1 MIEKNKEEILINNNF
16 INLKDN
22 KTLVK
27 IKEIISNYN
36 NIDSNE
42 FNELLLFTFENQRQA
57 HFISILNKCNNEYTE
72 KTCEEIL
79 SKISIGYL
87 KMKEKIIM
95 KIIYENYMLLLIK
108 FLHLF
113 LFCNFKQNKKF

>member
-1 MIEKNKEEILINNNF
+1 MNSIN
-16 INLKDN
+16 
-22 KTLVK
+22 
-27 IKEIISNYN
+27 YCY
-36 NIDSNE
+36 
-42 FNELLLFTFENQRQA
+42 LLLKINVKQIGI
-57 HFISILNKCNNEYTE
+57 FIVNKCNNEYTE
-72 KTCEEIL
+72 KSWEEIL
-79 SKISIGYL
+79 SKLSIGYL